1 MAIFIEKSEHRSIPR
16 QTHYISVMHA
26 PPYVP
31 HDYPSDPRDHHS
43 QAPPLYSDRSPPAE
57 PKRRR
62 YAEPRK
68 FLPVMFCL
76 FTIFLMYSIFL
87 LVHLLPMLQVGVPFE
102 HTDDGLRRQGVRQT
116 VIFHV
121 LTALLLVA
129 YFQSIITNPGE
140 IPDND
145 LLWEY
150 IPQDT
155 RFPRNDGNA
164 LNLKETKR
172 SGDRR
177 HCKWCGKYK
186 PDRCH
191 HCRVCR
197 TCVLKMDH
205 HCPWIYNCVGHGN
218 YKYFFLLLVYSVADL
233 HLIFWAQGV
242 SVKESIE
249 VDKPFL
255 TMFLLIFGETLAF
268 LMGSLL
274 SGFLCFHIWLLFK
287 GMTTI
292 EFCEKSMP
300 KRPRAEGEK
309 QSSGMKSA
317 YDEGCLGNV
326 CVILGNN
333 PLLWFLP
340 FTPSPG
346 DGLHF
351 LTREQRQGGD
361 RENRYRRKQ
370 NQDDIRRED
379 FRGGGGGPEGG
390 PPGMYGAMGRQEA
403 PSHGAPPFYPQYS
416 DYPQH
421 SQPMLPR

>member
-1 MAIFIEKSEHRSIPR
+1 
-16 QTHYISVMHA
+16 MHPPSH
-26 PPYVP
+26 PPYDFP
-31 HDYPSDPRDHHS
+31 AANPRD
-43 QAPPLYSDRSPPAE
+43 YRSPPPPQNDYSEKPPAD

-62 YAEPRK
+62 FAEPRK
-68 FLPVMFCL
+68 FLPVLFCL
-76 FTIFLMYSIFL
+76 FTIFLLYAIFV
-87 LVHLLPMLQVGVPFE
+87 LVHLLPMLQVGIPFE
-102 HTDDGLRRQGVRQT
+102 HRDDGRRRQGVTQT

-121 LTALLLVA
+121 MTVLLLLC
-129 YFQSIITNPGE
+129 YFQSIITGPGE

-145 LLWEY
+145 MQWEY

-155 RFPRNDGNA
+155 RFPPGSLQDSA
-164 LNLKETKR
+164 LNVQEKKR

-233 HLIFWAQGV
+233 HMIIWFQGI

-268 LMGSLL
+268 LIGTLL
-274 SGFLCFHIWLLFK
+274 SGFLSFHIWLMFK
-287 GMTTI
+287 AMTTI

-300 KRPRAEGEK
+300 KRPKAENADK
-309 QSSGMKSA
+309 SSGMRSA
-317 YDEGCLGNV
+317 YDEACFGNICQV
-326 CVILGNN
+326 LGNN

-351 LTREQRQGGD
+351 VSREQRLAGERD
-361 RENRYRRKQ
+361 NRYRRKQ
-370 NQDDIRRED
+370 NQTQQRYEDSDIGTARDDRG
-379 FRGGGGGPEGG
+379 RGGGG
-390 PPGMYGAMGRQEA
+390 QEA
-403 PSHGAPPFYPQYS
+403 PPGAYRGYGHYVPPDQGYHPQH
-416 DYPQH
+416 DGAHDGPFYPQH
-421 SQPMLPR
+421 SQPMVPH